1 MYKSNAILGVMV
13 STIFVVSGVLLFG
26 KPSVTQQKVSS
37 CPSSVVESFGLSF
50 NELRSKCFETRSDVA
65 EKLSCNQLRTLATNR
80 DESVWP
86 EGMIAHRAAQEFCD
100 FDIPEYPADSTVFNE
115 GLTGDL
121 SVELVFDEARD
132 RCQPRTLTFDIGRN
146 TSSIGLMSNGWIAKS
161 DAAGLTMLG
170 PIERA
175 IVFSR
180 ECGLGH
186 LELVKMESDAR

>member
-1 MYKSNAILGVMV
+1 MYKNNAILGVTV
-13 STIFVVSGVLLFG
+13 ATICVIGGVLLFG

-50 NELRSKCFETRSDVA
+50 NDLRSRCFVTKSDVA

-86 EGMIAHRAAQEFCD
+86 EGLIAHRAAQEFCD
-100 FDIPEYPADSTVFNE
+100 FDIPEYPADSAVFND
-115 GLTGDL
+115 GSTGKL
-121 SVELVFDEARD
+121 SVELVYDDARGS
-132 RCQPRTLTFDIGRN
+132 CQPRTLTFDVGRN
-146 TSSIGLMSNGWIAKS
+146 VSSIGLMSNGWIAKS
-161 DAAGLTMLG
+161 DAAGLIMLG

-180 ECGLGH
+180 ECGLGQ
-186 LELVKMESDAR
+186 LELVKMEPDAR